1 MEIDFGGK
9 RRTLRFDLDAMLAIE
24 AQTGKTT
31 GQVLADLANLS
42 FSMLAFALWAGLKHE
57 EPTLTPKLTVKMLR
71 TYMEEP
77 GGSIATVRKAVS
89 QAMDASIWWKQ
100 LQQGVQDEDE
110 DDAGNAPPPVLSA
123 ALAD

>member
-1 MEIDFGGK
+1 
-9 RRTLRFDLDAMLAIE
+9 
-24 AQTGKTT
+24 
-31 GQVLADLANLS
+31 
-42 FSMLAFALWAGLKHE
+42 
-57 EPTLTPKLTVKMLR
+57 MLR